1 MRTRHL
7 IAGVL
12 ALVLAGCTAGGAATP
27 AAEPS
32 QPSAEAQATP
42 EVVQPTASTTPKPT
56 EAPTTTTVALDV
68 KVTFDGETCTYFGP
82 TTIVDG
88 TVLRFEFA
96 PDQAVLNAYLLVV
109 GVKEGTTEQTVSDWR
124 EAHPGNSVT
133 NVPPFVIEPTAA
145 YTAGS
150 GTFLYTIES
159 VKAGDDGVDYPVGG
173 YQVLCDN
180 PVVHPAVLLSVA
192 GA

>member
-12 ALVLAGCTAGGAATP
+12 ALVLAGCTAGAAATP

-32 QPSAEAQATP
+32 EPSAEAQATP
-42 EVVQPTASTTPKPT
+42 EGVQPTAPTTPKPT
-56 EAPTTTTVALDV
+56 EAPAATTAALDV

-96 PDQAVLNAYLLVV
+96 PDLGITAYLLVT
-109 GVKEGTTEQTVSDWR
+109 GVKEGTTDQTLKEWQ
-124 EAHPGNSVT
+124 EAHPGNSVD
-133 NVPPFVIEPTAA
+133 NVPPWVIEPTASW
-145 YTAGS
+145 TQGS

-159 VKAGDDGVDYPVGG
+159 VKAGNDGVDYPVGG

-180 PVVHPAVLLSVA
+180 PVVYSAALLMVA
-192 GA
+192 GS